1 MLNFIN
7 EFFIVLLLAVMIE
20 RTVIQQKLFSI
31 KTLLI
36 IFGIIVIQSV
46 ASTFI
51 KEISTQRYQKLYQ
64 YIIADGYNEV
74 KFKMAQEALADNK
87 ITINEYGKIM
97 TSYIST
103 GTNSV
108 RNYPVPDNFKVSGQQ
123 QVIPIQTD
131 DTFKWTSILY
141 KTNGYLIFFL
151 VVTATI
157 VLLSI
162 IARKP
167 IQQYLSDRP
176 VVFTPHRK
184 TLALLSTLLVLNSA
198 ALYFVPASE
207 SSIHK
212 VKQFVERNS
221 EIKEIQDLY
230 QSTNHGQNIH
240 LIDLYTFKNLDNAVL
255 VRQIKESFK

>member
-1 MLNFIN
+1 
-7 EFFIVLLLAVMIE
+7 MIE
-20 RTVIQQKLFSI
+20 RTVIHQKLFSL

-46 ASTFI
+46 ASTSF

-64 YIIADGYNEV
+64 YIIADGYNEM

-97 TSYIST
+97 TSYTST

-131 DTFKWTSILY
+131 DTFKWASILY

-176 VVFTPHRK
+176 VVFTPHLK

-198 ALYFVPASE
+198 ALYFVPPSE